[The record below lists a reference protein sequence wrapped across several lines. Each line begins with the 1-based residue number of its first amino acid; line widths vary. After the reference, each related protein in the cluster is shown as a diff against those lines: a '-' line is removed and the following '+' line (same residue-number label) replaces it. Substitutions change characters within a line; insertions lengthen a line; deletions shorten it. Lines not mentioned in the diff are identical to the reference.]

1 MNELQKAL
9 NNFNQQL
16 SDDIISGFERRIGF
30 QDKLL
35 KQAIAFRE
43 ECVAKGFV
51 ELISSQDDKINHL
64 RESIAKLNGEMVQ
77 AMESDSLDDK
87 MTKMLESM

>member
-9 NNFNQQL
+9 NNFSQQL

-43 ECVAKGFV
+43 ECVAKGLV
-51 ELISSQDDKINHL
+51 TLIPDQDKKIENL
-64 RESIAKLNGEMVQ
+64 RESIAKLNEEMVQ
-77 AMESDSLDDK
+77 AIESL
-87 MTKMLESM
+87 